1 MGCDIHGAIEKRV
14 GNKWVMVERLQY
26 GVHEARKRS
35 YRRFAAL
42 AGVRGDGPTPN
53 GLPDDMSDSA
63 ALHFEEW
70 KEDAHSCGHA
80 PLADAAQIFLSADDA
95 STDTHPDNFAR
106 QCPVAHYFEIDEE
119 AYPGEYR
126 LVFWFDN

>member
-14 GNKWVMVERLQY
+14 GDRWVMVDRLSK
-26 GVHEARKRS
+26 HEGAVRC

-42 AGVRGDGPTPN
+42 AGVRGDGPIPN
-53 GLPDDMSDSA
+53 GLPDDISDSG
-63 ALHFEEW
+63 ALHFEELGV
-70 KEDAHSCGHA
+70 DAHSCGHA
-80 PLADAAQIFLSADDA
+80 PLPEVARVFLSADDEH
-95 STDTHPDNFAR
+95 TDTHPDNFAR
-106 QCPVAHYFEIDEE
+106 LYPVSHYFGVDEE